1 MAMDYDTT
9 YGTFKAAQ
17 KDLSAFSGWYLVAR
31 YGFKT
36 WSEHFGSRR
45 HGRTY
50 CHTSHSIEESAKDI
64 RFELFRVSKTGR
76 LKRLRRVTENLPE
89 GVPFVRMLPKL
100 PVAISYDIETG
111 RYRIR
116 DEVLDALIER
126 VPDTEWR
133 EGLGRVT
140 DHHF

>member
-1 MAMDYDTT
+1 
-9 YGTFKAAQ
+9 
-17 KDLSAFSGWYLVAR
+17 
-31 YGFKT
+31 
-36 WSEHFGSRR
+36 
-45 HGRTY
+45 
-50 CHTSHSIEESAKDI
+50 
-64 RFELFRVSKTGR
+64 
-76 LKRLRRVTENLPE
+76 
-89 GVPFVRMLPKL
+89 MLPKL

-126 VPDTEWR
+126 VPDTEWQ